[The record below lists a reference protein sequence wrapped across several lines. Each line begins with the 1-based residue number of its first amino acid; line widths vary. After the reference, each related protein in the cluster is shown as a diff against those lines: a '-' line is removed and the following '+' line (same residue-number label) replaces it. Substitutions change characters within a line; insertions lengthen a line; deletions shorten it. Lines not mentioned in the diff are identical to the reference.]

1 MRISPQEANMKLR
14 YEAQIIDE
22 DTDEVL
28 AKVDSYSLEGLEEE
42 MGKTKFKVEYE
53 EIT

>member
-1 MRISPQEANMKLR
+1 MKIR
-14 YEAQIIDE
+14 FEAQVIDE

-28 AKVDSYSLEGLEEE
+28 AKVSAYSLEGLEEE